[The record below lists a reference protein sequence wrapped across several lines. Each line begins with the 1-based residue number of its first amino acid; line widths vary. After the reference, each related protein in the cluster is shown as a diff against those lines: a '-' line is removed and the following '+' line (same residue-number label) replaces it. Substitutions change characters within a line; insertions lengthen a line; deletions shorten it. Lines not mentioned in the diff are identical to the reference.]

1 MYFTCGAGEGGGG
14 VGVGGIG
21 ADWSLSTDC
30 TCYSVVSEDKH
41 TVYHFSAR
49 RGVKSVG
56 GGWEGAAEFNL
67 REPLAYLIILTLG
80 DGALI

>member
-1 MYFTCGAGEGGGG
+1 MYFTCGAAGGG

-30 TCYSVVSEDKH
+30 TCYSMVIEDKH
-41 TVYHFSAR
+41 TVYHFSVR

-56 GGWEGAAEFNL
+56 GGWEGAAELNL
-67 REPLAYLIILTLG
+67 REPLAYLIILTLR

>member
-1 MYFTCGAGEGGGG
+1 M
-14 VGVGGIG
+14 
-21 ADWSLSTDC
+21 
-30 TCYSVVSEDKH
+30 VSEDKH
-41 TVYHFSAR
+41 TVYHFSVR